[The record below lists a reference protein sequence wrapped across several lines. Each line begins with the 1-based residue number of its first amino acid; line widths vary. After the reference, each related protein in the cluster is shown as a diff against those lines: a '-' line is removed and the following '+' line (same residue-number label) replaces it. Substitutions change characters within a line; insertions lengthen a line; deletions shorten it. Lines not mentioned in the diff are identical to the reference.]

1 MASDDVWPASASQPR
16 RNLRSPA
23 AMQGGVVAP
32 AAAPLPSPSRI
43 SSPGGT
49 GAADVQQ
56 QVSLPRRRRPA
67 SAARMHDGH
76 ADDATSSGGESE
88 GLDRAGGAGD
98 AGSGGDMDSKRR
110 RRLELN
116 RKAAK
121 ESRRRKKMRIE
132 ELGRSV
138 VFLTRENQELREQNE
153 IFRQMVAS
161 EVSTDGK
168 MRFNTKFRAENAA
181 LRMALYEADKTHGSS
196 SNRLHQPKQDM
207 EGGAAGAG
215 SRLGKSPTG
224 LSLSEHPMSG
234 PVPSLAAAAAAVGNA
249 RPSSSSGMSS
259 SSHSLL
265 ASLPPPPPGGSGG
278 AGGDKMSSSPTSSL
292 HSSPSTSAAS
302 MMMSS
307 SLPQHL
313 SSTDGKVNGGSI
325 NGSSRVG
332 GGSLLDG
339 AGAAGAAGSGGVS
352 GGGNRMIAPAGIG
365 APFMS
370 GGGLGVLASL
380 TGGGRDGTGTSQPSS
395 GGRSLHPK
403 SMSTFVSVPGGAAG
417 AAAGRSTVPPH
428 HQSSSSYGPPGYR
441 TDAAGSRGRKLDRE
455 GGEGG
460 GSGGL
465 DYAEM
470 MARASANAAMV
481 RARSIQQQ
489 HSDSGGAG
497 PGGGGGGA
505 SGGGVGGSSA
515 TSGPGSAD
523 SRRGQGGGWP
533 PSWPGWEGSN
543 AGAPPGSV
551 ERTL

>member
-1 MASDDVWPASASQPR
+1 
-16 RNLRSPA
+16 
-23 AMQGGVVAP
+23 
-32 AAAPLPSPSRI
+32 
-43 SSPGGT
+43 
-49 GAADVQQ
+49 
-56 QVSLPRRRRPA
+56 
-67 SAARMHDGH
+67 
-76 ADDATSSGGESE
+76 
-88 GLDRAGGAGD
+88 
-98 AGSGGDMDSKRR
+98 MDSKRR

-161 EVSTDGK
+161 EVSMDGK
-168 MRFNTKFRAENAA
+168 IGFNTKFRAENAA

-207 EGGAAGAG
+207 DGGAAGAG

-224 LSLSEHPMSG
+224 MSLSEHPMSG

-249 RPSSSSGMSS
+249 QPSSSSGMSS

-265 ASLPPPPPGGSGG
+265 ASLPPPPPGGGGGSGSGG

-292 HSSPSTSAAS
+292 HSSPSTSTAS

-307 SLPQHL
+307 NLPRHL

-332 GGSLLDG
+332 GGRLLDG
-339 AGAAGAAGSGGVS
+339 PGAAGAAGSGGVS
-352 GGGNRMIAPAGIG
+352 GGGNRMIAPAGMG

-380 TGGGRDGTGTSQPSS
+380 TGGRRDGTGTSQPSS
-395 GGRSLHPK
+395 GGRSLNPK
-403 SMSTFVSVPGGAAG
+403 SMSTFVSVPSGVAG

-428 HQSSSSYGPPGYR
+428 PQSSSSYGPPEYR
-441 TDAAGSRGRKLDRE
+441 TDAAGAGGRKLDRE
-455 GGEGG
+455 GEGG
-460 GSGGL
+460 GPGGS

-489 HSDSGGAG
+489 RSDSGGAG
-497 PGGGGGGA
+497 PGGGGAGA

-515 TSGPGSAD
+515 TSGAGSAG

>member
-1 MASDDVWPASASQPR
+1 
-16 RNLRSPA
+16 
-23 AMQGGVVAP
+23 
-32 AAAPLPSPSRI
+32 
-43 SSPGGT
+43 
-49 GAADVQQ
+49 
-56 QVSLPRRRRPA
+56 
-67 SAARMHDGH
+67 MHDGH

-88 GLDRAGGAGD
+88 GLDRAGGGGD

-161 EVSTDGK
+161 EVSPDGK
-168 MRFNTKFRAENAA
+168 IGFNTKFQAENAA

-224 LSLSEHPMSG
+224 MSLSEHPMSG

-249 RPSSSSGMSS
+249 QPSASSGMSS

-265 ASLPPPPPGGSGG
+265 ASLPPPPPGGGGGGSGG
-278 AGGDKMSSSPTSSL
+278 AGGDKMSSPTSSL

-339 AGAAGAAGSGGVS
+339 PGAAGAAGSGGVS

-380 TGGGRDGTGTSQPSS
+380 TGGGRDGTGTSQQSS

-403 SMSTFVSVPGGAAG
+403 SMSTFVSVPGGAVG
-417 AAAGRSTVPPH
+417 AAAGRSTAPPH
-428 HQSSSSYGPPGYR
+428 PQLSSSY
-441 TDAAGSRGRKLDRE
+441 
-455 GGEGG
+455 
-460 GSGGL
+460 
-465 DYAEM
+465 
-470 MARASANAAMV
+470 
-481 RARSIQQQ
+481 
-489 HSDSGGAG
+489 
-497 PGGGGGGA
+497 
-505 SGGGVGGSSA
+505 
-515 TSGPGSAD
+515 
-523 SRRGQGGGWP
+523 
-533 PSWPGWEGSN
+533 
-543 AGAPPGSV
+543 
-551 ERTL
+551 